1 MMKTTLII
9 LTLFALGACGCKTKK
24 ATTEKAVKEKTEL
37 AEDKMKRIQ
46 VDPNFV
52 WPKTNDQVTILKGQ
66 IVNGVLTMSL
76 EYGGGCEEHVFE
88 LVTTK
93 MYKKSL
99 PPQIDVYLKH
109 NANGDACRKLFNEDH
124 SFNVEDIK
132 YPGDVDELIV
142 NIHTGNGSDAF
153 KVSYTD

>member
-1 MMKTTLII
+1 MKTTFIVLSIV
-9 LTLFALGACGCKTKK
+9 ALSAFGCKSKE
-24 ATTEKAVKEKTEL
+24 ATAEKAKKEKTEVV
-37 AEDKMKRIQ
+37 EDKMKSIQ
-46 VDPNFV
+46 VDANFV
-52 WPKTNDQVTILKGQ
+52 WPKANDQVTIKKAQ
-66 IVNGVLTMSL
+66 ITKGVLTLSL

-99 PPQIDVYLKH
+99 PPQIDVFLKH

-124 SFNVEDIK
+124 SFNVEAIK

-142 NIHTGNGSDAF
+142 NIHTGNGAEAF
-153 KVSYTD
+153 KVSYPH